1 MIYLSRGIVQQ
12 DSTDE
17 ILNIQHS
24 GQTFQLAGIDAQV
37 WLDGRYSFSSAN
49 MTVRLHALEKLKK
62 AGLVVTDTEDISLY
76 RYRILSQCTCCPTE
90 TARFS
95 LPVLGD
101 EKMIL
106 SWLKYAGLRL
116 SVAELVYLMENDI
129 KPIPKLLYTEN
140 RQALT
145 ETIYLNAPIG
155 DGLLE
160 CKMETSMCR
169 DRVVN
174 ILMSLLRKKKI
185 IIL

>member
-1 MIYLSRGIVQQ
+1 M
-12 DSTDE
+12 
-17 ILNIQHS
+17 NIQHG
-24 GQTFQLAGIDAQV
+24 GQTFQLAGIDAKV
-37 WLDGRYSFSSAN
+37 WLDGRYSFSSTYMPAY
-49 MTVRLHALEKLKK
+49 LQALAKLKK
-62 AGLVVTDTEDISLY
+62 AGLVATDTEDIPLY
-76 RYRILSQCTCCPTE
+76 RYRILTQCTCCPAE
-90 TARFS
+90 SAKFS

-106 SWLKYAGLRL
+106 SWLKFAGLRL
-116 SVAELVYLMENDI
+116 SVAELVFLMENDI
-129 KPIPKLLYTEN
+129 KPIPKLLYEEN
-140 RQALT
+140 RQVLT